1 MKNAACQTRL
11 FRFFGVLTVALG
23 AIVVASSGPADDR
36 RAKEL
41 VQGAAIGAGIGVL
54 VDGSSGVL
62 SGATAAA
69 LVAAISRK
77 SR

>member
-1 MKNAACQTRL
+1 MKKAVSPTRL
-11 FRFFGVLTVALG
+11 FRFAGVLMVALG
-23 AIVVASSGPADDR
+23 SIIMASDPADAR
-36 RAKEL
+36 RGKEL

-62 SGATAAA
+62 SGATAGA

>member
-1 MKNAACQTRL
+1 MKKAVSATRL
-11 FRFFGVLTVALG
+11 FRFAGGLTVAMG
-23 AIVVASSGPADDR
+23 SIIMASDPADAR

-41 VQGAAIGAGIGVL
+41 VQGAVIGAGIGVL

-62 SGATAAA
+62 SGATAGA